1 MNIGVRT
8 YIYPA
13 VGLTVLSTLLMINIA
28 TLNATVH
35 SDIDSTPVAEVV
47 TITKDAQGNT
57 VFNPQNITIKT
68 GEEILILNN
77 DSTSHSFRNGV
88 GPDDPASGTLFDTG
102 DITPKGFVEYVAS
115 NLQPGSYPFFS
126 ASNPTVKG
134 VLVVTN

>member
-1 MNIGVRT
+1 
-8 YIYPA
+8 
-13 VGLTVLSTLLMINIA
+13 
-28 TLNATVH
+28 
-35 SDIDSTPVAEVV
+35 VV
-47 TITKDAQGNT
+47 TITKDAQGNSI
-57 VFNPQNITIKT
+57 FNPQNITIKT

-77 DSTSHSFRNGV
+77 ETSPQSFKNGV
-88 GPDDPASGTLFDTG
+88 GPDDPASWKLFNTG